1 MYNSDPLQDDIK
13 RKIMNVVERAKA
25 PTPKFFKV
33 LRTIGLALLAV
44 SGSIVAAPV
53 ALPAVVVTVAGYA
66 AVAGGVLSAVSQITV
81 DTSTNSATVQD
92 NTILGNKKDEVKPE
106 TDVGGNG

>member
-1 MYNSDPLQDDIK
+1 
-13 RKIMNVVERAKA
+13 MNVVERAKA

-53 ALPAVVVTVAGYA
+53 ALPAVVVTVALYA
-66 AVAGGVLSAVSQITV
+66 H
-81 DTSTNSATVQD
+81 NRR
-92 NTILGNKKDEVKPE
+92 
-106 TDVGGNG
+106 NGTPRRRRKCN